1 MMDSKDKRRYRRL
14 RNGVRVIYKVMGEQ
28 GESVLPVIDVGGG
41 GIRLLLRDKLRSGEL
56 LELGLLMPQDKEPF
70 FILAKVA
77 WQADEPMKTEHDQS
91 MYDTGIEFLKLDI
104 QHRMHLIHYVYEK
117 IKAREQ

>member
-1 MMDSKDKRRYRRL
+1 MDSKDKRRYRRL

-28 GESVLPVIDVGGG
+28 GESILPVIDVGGG
-41 GIRLLLRDKLRSGEL
+41 GIRLLLRDKLRAGEL
-56 LELGLLMPQDKEPF
+56 LELGLLMPQDKDPF

-77 WQADEPMKTEHDQS
+77 WQADMPVKTENEQH

-117 IKAREQ
+117 IKARES